1 MRRRQLFVYR
11 YNDKPGDV
19 MLINGSGRVII
30 VPPYD
35 GFTPYGVVVVP
46 TSHDTYGDG
55 TMGVMSI
62 KNTGY
67 IPFGPYG
74 HDPVFDRFHFEV
86 DRSFNV

>member
-19 MLINGSGRVII
+19 MLINGSGRVIV
-30 VPPYD
+30 VPPYDVAGRVAD

-55 TMGVMSI
+55 TMG
-62 KNTGY
+62 GY
-67 IPFGPYG
+67 
-74 HDPVFDRFHFEV
+74 V
-86 DRSFNV
+86 DKKHRLHSLWPLWT